1 MDLIS
6 LNYKTDSA
14 NLLTGSSSG
23 SVTAASNYMSGS
35 SGLSTGK
42 LSTGGSDETSVSSG
56 GSLLQQLGNLQ
67 SADPDTFK
75 EVARNISGKLSEA
88 AKGSDTETASS
99 LSDLAARFS
108 SAASTGSMSA
118 LVGTSSGSASLQGYS
133 RSGGTSSALESAS
146 GIISQA
152 LSGTESASA

>member
-6 LNYKTDSA
+6 LNYDTDSA
-14 NLLTGSSSG
+14 SLLAGSSSG

-42 LSTGGSDETSVSSG
+42 LTTGGSDESSVSAG

-67 SADPDTFK
+67 SSDPDKFK
-75 EVARNISGKLSEA
+75 EVAQNISGKLREA
-88 AKGSDTETASS
+88 AKGSDTATASS